1 VRAVLIREFGGPEV
15 LELAELDEPK
25 AAPDEALIAVKLA
38 GVNFADTHRRTGSY
52 IGGATLPLIPGSEV
66 VGVRTD
72 TGERVVAYCGSGGYA
87 ERVAVPLERVF
98 PVPDGVD
105 DLSALA
111 LLVQGCTAWHL
122 YNTSAPVRAGETVVV
137 HSALGG
143 VGSLALQLARPFG
156 AGRVIATASNAEK
169 LALAREL
176 LGADAAILGHA
187 EGLTERLL
195 EANGGRPVD
204 VIFDVAGGAV
214 FDASRAALA
223 RFGRIVTY
231 GISSGEPN
239 ELRTSHLL
247 RNSHTIA
254 SFWLT
259 NCLEHPEML
268 AEAVTDL
275 FERVGAGTLKVIS
288 GGIYPLKQA
297 ARAHIDLA
305 ARQTTGKLA
314 VDVTR

>member
-1 VRAVLIREFGGPEV
+1 MRAVLIREFGGPEV
-15 LELAELDEPK
+15 LELAELDEPE
-25 AAPDEALIAVKLA
+25 AAPGEALIAVKLA
-38 GVNFADTHRRTGSY
+38 GVNFADTHRRSGSY

-87 ERVAVPLERVF
+87 ERVAVPLELAF

-122 YNTSAPVRAGETVVV
+122 YNTSAPLRAGETVVV

-143 VGSLALQLARPFG
+143 VGSLALQLAHQFG
-156 AGRVIATASNAEK
+156 AGSVIATASNAEK
-169 LALAREL
+169 LALARE

-223 RFGRIVTY
+223 RFGRLVTY

-247 RNSHTIA
+247 RSSHTIA

-259 NCLEHPEML
+259 NCLERPEML
-268 AEAVTDL
+268 AEALADL
-275 FERVGAGTLKVIS
+275 LERVGAGTLKVLS
-288 GGIYPLKQA
+288 GGVYPLEEA

-305 ARQTTGKLA
+305 KRRTTGKLA